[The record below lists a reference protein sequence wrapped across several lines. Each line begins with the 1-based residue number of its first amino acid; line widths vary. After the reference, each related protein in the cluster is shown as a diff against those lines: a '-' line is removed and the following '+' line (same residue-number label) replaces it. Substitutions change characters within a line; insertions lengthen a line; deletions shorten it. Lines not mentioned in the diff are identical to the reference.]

1 MTLEELRLF
10 CLSLPGVTEDIKWD
24 HHLCFS
30 VGEKLFIVTS
40 PDEFPITAS
49 FKTTSELFET
59 YCAHDGFIQAPY
71 FARNQWLFID
81 NIERLPD
88 DEWKMLLQTAYHL
101 IFAKLTK
108 EKRKEISG

>member
-1 MTLEELRLF
+1 MTLEALRQF
-10 CLSLPGVTEDIKWD
+10 CLSLPGVTEDIKWEE
-24 HHLCFS
+24 HLCFS

-40 PDEFPITAS
+40 PDAYPITAS
-49 FKTTSELFET
+49 FKTTPELFEE
-59 YCAHDGFIQAPY
+59 YSAKEGFIQAPY
-71 FARNQWLFID
+71 FGKKQWLFID

-108 EKRKEISG
+108 KKQKEITG